1 MSDHTERS
9 VAAHYGIQDL
19 GERILAALRQ
29 SGISPDAPRPEDLA
43 PVDEFH
49 MGGRAATQH
58 VIGLMGLT
66 PGMRVLD
73 IGSGLGGLVRYLA
86 GECACH
92 ATGIDLT
99 PEFVEVVRM
108 LTERTGL
115 ADRADYQ
122 LGSALALPW
131 PAASFDAATTFHV
144 AMNIHD
150 RTTLYA
156 EAARVLKPGAPFAI
170 YDVMKGPT
178 EGMLFPVPWSES
190 AETNHL
196 VSPAEMRALLEQAGF
211 SIAQEEDWS
220 GTGLQHH
227 RAMLARAKEAGGP
240 PPLGLHLLMGPSR
253 AEKSQNMARL
263 LEDGQIVVHAMIA
276 RRRA

>member
-1 MSDHTERS
+1 MSEHTERS

-29 SGISPDAPRPEDLA
+29 SGINPDSPRPEDLA

-49 MGGRAATQH
+49 MGGRAATQK
-58 VIGLMGLT
+58 VIGQMGLK
-66 PGMRVLD
+66 PGMHVLD

-86 GECACH
+86 SECGCR

-99 PEFVEVVRM
+99 PEFVDVARM

-115 ADRADYQ
+115 ADRADFQ
-122 LGSALALPW
+122 VGSALALPW
-131 PAASFDAATTFHV
+131 QAATFDAATTFHV

-150 RTTLYA
+150 RATLYA

-178 EGMLFPVPWSES
+178 DGMLFPVPWSET
-190 AETNHL
+190 AETSHL
-196 VSPAEMRALLEQAGF
+196 VSPAEMRPLLEQAGF
-211 SIAQEEDWS
+211 TVAHEEDWS
-220 GTGLQHH
+220 GTGLEHH
-227 RAMLARAKEAGGP
+227 RAMLARVKAAGGP
-240 PPLGLHLLMGPSR
+240 PPLGLHLLMGQSR
-253 AEKSQNMARL
+253 GEKSQNMARM
-263 LEDGQIVVHAMIA
+263 LEGRQILVHAMIA
-276 RRRA
+276 RRR